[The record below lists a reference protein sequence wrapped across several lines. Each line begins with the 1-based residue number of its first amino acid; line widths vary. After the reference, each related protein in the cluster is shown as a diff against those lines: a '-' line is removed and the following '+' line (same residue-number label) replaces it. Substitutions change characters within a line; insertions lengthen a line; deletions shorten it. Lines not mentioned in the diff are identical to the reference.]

1 MEAARNVFE
10 SLIDPPSGVAA
21 AGNHSTDRNSKRH
34 RPTIVSTPSGSSAA
48 SSNVGGM
55 GGEVY
60 REPSTWDIMV
70 RSELGAGENVRAVAL
85 LRRLEGRAFPEAG

>member
-1 MEAARNVFE
+1 MEGARTVFE

-34 RPTIVSTPSGSSAA
+34 RPAIVSNSSGSSA
-48 SSNVGGM
+48 SSSVGGI

-60 REPSTWDIMV
+60 REPSTWEIMV
-70 RSELGAGENVRAVAL
+70 RSELGAGENARAVAL